1 MEFYIFDKI
10 KKIPYFLKACFIVD
24 ITNIITLQEP
34 PRHTQ
39 SATSVIINPVA
50 VDDFRTR
57 VQGVASERIQ
67 AGANILLTMMLR
79 INRRYE
85 QNITKEATTFGGY
98 PITF

>member
-10 KKIPYFLKACFIVD
+10 KKIPLALLL
-24 ITNIITLQEP
+24 TLLTSLQEP